1 MYGYYKSPLTPLR
14 VSKECIN
21 LSIKKEGKNLHYTR
35 SCFDESIEKILLSKD
50 CGIIINPIEPLN
62 TPKYITPFLLIELEK
77 SVFVEPKGTNN
88 IFLTFPIEIGVFIY
102 GRKGYDILDLFT
114 LAKNKF
120 TLYGDPRNGIVCKYY
135 KSGVYSSLP
144 NNKDPMIEG
153 VMKLKL
159 INSTENWVEITEA
172 VFDAREM
179 KVYFDE
185 NLVSTKANMKI
196 ISNKSAETEFVSSAI
211 KKGMKSS
218 IEVLAPGRLPVTTKK
233 YLMEDG
239 L

>member
-14 VSKECIN
+14 ISKECIQ
-21 LSIKKEGKNLHYTR
+21 LSVEKEGKNLHYIR
-35 SCFDESIEKILLSKD
+35 KCLDKSIEKILLSKD

-62 TPKYITPFLLIELEK
+62 TPKYITPYLLIEFEK
-77 SVFVEPKGTNN
+77 AVFVEPKGTVN

-102 GRKGYDILDLFT
+102 GRKGYDILDIFT

-135 KSGVYSSLP
+135 KSDIYTSIP
-144 NNKDPMIEG
+144 NEKDPMIEG
-153 VMKLKL
+153 IMRLKL
-159 INSTENWVEITEA
+159 INSTENWAEINKA

-185 NLVSTKANMKI
+185 NLVSTKANMKLL
-196 ISNKSAETEFVSSAI
+196 SLKSAETEFVSSGI

-218 IEVLAPGRLPVTTKK
+218 IEVLHPGRLPVTTKK